1 MSIRKHG
8 CGCGCFHGILSLILS
23 LIVIA
28 AVVLTVREA
37 FYQYTYPVKYAS
49 YVEDASA
56 ELGVPETLIYATIQV
71 ESHFDP
77 EARSEVGARGLMQ
90 ITEETFE
97 WLRTK
102 ETFGSPNLT
111 FADLDKPDIA
121 INYGTYFLKL
131 LLEEFDGDVP
141 TAMAAY
147 HAGRGSVH
155 SWLEQAKYSSNGQTL
170 DEIPK
175 DDTAYYVQ
183 KIQRA
188 MGVYEKRLK
197 EQKNEN
203 ENVHRLRANFAKF
216 VDAYVVPLL
225 DSFFDRF
232 SGSFANKLQ
241 SLTYLAGA
249 GR

>member
-1 MSIRKHG
+1 MSIRKRG

-23 LIVIA
+23 LVIIA

>member
-8 CGCGCFHGILSLILS
+8 CGCGCFHGILSLVLS
-23 LIVIA
+23 LVVIA

-90 ITEETFE
+90 ITEETFD

-102 ETFGSPNLT
+102 ETFGNDSLT

-141 TAMAAY
+141 TAMSAY

-155 SWLEQAKYSSNGQTL
+155 SWLEQGKYSSN
-170 DEIPK
+170 
-175 DDTAYYVQ
+175 TAYYVQ
-183 KIQRA
+183 KIERA
-188 MGVYEKRLK
+188 MNVYEKRLK
-197 EQKNEN
+197 EQAEEN

-216 VDAYVVPLL
+216 VDAYIVPLL

-241 SLTYLAGA
+241 SLTYLAGT

>member
-1 MSIRKHG
+1 MAGGKH
-8 CGCGCFHGILSLILS
+8 L
-23 LIVIA
+23 
-28 AVVLTVREA
+28 
-37 FYQYTYPVKYAS
+37 
-49 YVEDASA
+49 
-56 ELGVPETLIYATIQV
+56 LGKGNSRRVFGTAK
-71 ESHFDP
+71 
-77 EARSEVGARGLMQ
+77 VGDRGLMQ
-90 ITEETFE
+90 VTEETFD

-102 ETFGSPNLT
+102 ETFGNDSLT

-141 TAMAAY
+141 TAMSAY

-155 SWLEQAKYSSNGQTL
+155 SWLEQGKYSSNGETL

>member
-8 CGCGCFHGILSLILS
+8 CGCGCFHSILSLILS
-23 LIVIA
+23 LVIIA

-90 ITEETFE
+90 ITEETFA

-102 ETFGSPNLT
+102 ETFGSPDLT
-111 FADLDKPDIA
+111 FEDLDKPDIA

-141 TAMAAY
+141 TAMSAY

-155 SWLEQAKYSSNGQTL
+155 SWLEQGKYSSNGETL

>member
-23 LIVIA
+23 LVVIA

-37 FYQYTYPVKYAS
+37 FYQYTYPVKYSS

-90 ITEETFE
+90 ITEETFA

-102 ETFGSPNLT
+102 ETFGSPDLT
-111 FADLDKPDIA
+111 FEDLDKPDIA

-141 TAMAAY
+141 TAMSAY

-155 SWLEQAKYSSNGQTL
+155 SWLEQGKYSSNGETL

>member
-8 CGCGCFHGILSLILS
+8 CGCGCFHGILSLVLS
-23 LIVIA
+23 LVVIA

-90 ITEETFE
+90 ITEETFD

-102 ETFGSPNLT
+102 ETFGNDSLT

-141 TAMAAY
+141 TAMSAY

-155 SWLEQAKYSSNGQTL
+155 SWLEQGKYSSNG
-170 DEIPK
+170 

-183 KIQRA
+183 KIERA
-188 MGVYEKRLK
+188 MNVYEKRLK
-197 EQKNEN
+197 EQAEEN

-225 DSFFDRF
+225 DNLFDKIGERF
-232 SGSFANKLQ
+232 GNKLQ
-241 SLTYLAGA
+241 ALTFLVGA

>member
-23 LIVIA
+23 LVIIA

-90 ITEETFE
+90 ITEE
-97 WLRTK
+97 
-102 ETFGSPNLT
+102 
-111 FADLDKPDIA
+111 
-121 INYGTYFLKL
+121 
-131 LLEEFDGDVP
+131 FDGDVP
-141 TAMAAY
+141 TAMSAY

-155 SWLEQAKYSSNGQTL
+155 SWLEQGKYSSNGETL

-197 EQKNEN
+197 EQAEEN

>member
-23 LIVIA
+23 LVIIA

-56 ELGVPETLIYATIQV
+56 EMGVPETLIYATIQV
-71 ESHFDP
+71 ESGFDP

-90 ITEETFE
+90 ITEETFD

-102 ETFGSPNLT
+102 ETFGSPDLT
-111 FADLDKPDIA
+111 FEDLDKPDIA

-155 SWLEQAKYSSNGQTL
+155 SWLEQGKYSSNGETL

-175 DDTAYYVQ
+175 DDTAFYVQ

>member
-23 LIVIA
+23 LVIIA

-175 DDTAYYVQ
+175 DDTALCPED
-183 KIQRA
+183 RA
-188 MGVYEKRLK
+188 GHGRL
-197 EQKNEN
+197 
-203 ENVHRLRANFAKF
+203 
-216 VDAYVVPLL
+216 
-225 DSFFDRF
+225 
-232 SGSFANKLQ
+232 
-241 SLTYLAGA
+241 
-249 GR
+249 

>member
-8 CGCGCFHGILSLILS
+8 CGCGCFHGILSLVLS
-23 LIVIA
+23 LVVIA

-90 ITEETFE
+90 VTEEPFD

-102 ETFGSPNLT
+102 ETFGNASLT
-111 FADLDKPDIA
+111 FAALVKPHIA

-141 TAMAAY
+141 TAMSAY

-155 SWLEQAKYSSNGQTL
+155 SWLEQGKYSSNAEPL

-175 DDTAYYVQ
+175 DDTPYYVQ
-183 KIQRA
+183 KIERA

-197 EQKNEN
+197 EQAEEN

-225 DSFFDRF
+225 DNLFDKIGERF
-232 SGSFANKLQ
+232 GNKLQ
-241 SLTYLAGA
+241 ALTFLVGA

>member
-1 MSIRKHG
+1 M
-8 CGCGCFHGILSLILS
+8 
-23 LIVIA
+23 
-28 AVVLTVREA
+28 LTVREA
-37 FYQYTYPVKYAS
+37 FYQYTYPVKYSS

-90 ITEETFE
+90 ITEETFD

-102 ETFGSPNLT
+102 ETFGSPDLT
-111 FADLDKPDIA
+111 FEDLDKPDIA

-141 TAMAAY
+141 TAMSAY

-155 SWLEQAKYSSNGQTL
+155 SWLEQGKYSSNGETL

-197 EQKNEN
+197 EQAEEN

>member
-1 MSIRKHG
+1 MSIRKRG
-8 CGCGCFHGILSLILS
+8 CGCGCFHSILSLILS
-23 LIVIA
+23 LVVIA
-28 AVVLTVREA
+28 AVVFTVREA
-37 FYQYTYPVKYAS
+37 FYQYTYPVKYSS

-71 ESHFDP
+71 ESGFDP

-102 ETFGSPNLT
+102 ETFGNDALT
-111 FADLDKPDIA
+111 FEDLDKPDVA
-121 INYGTYFLKL
+121 INYGTYFLQL
-131 LLEEFDGDVP
+131 LLEEFDGDVA
-141 TAMAAY
+141 TAMSAY

-155 SWLEQAKYSSNGQTL
+155 SWLEQARYSSNGETL
-170 DEIPK
+170 DKIPK

-188 MGVYEKRLK
+188 MGIYEKRLA
-197 EQKNEN
+197 EHSEEN
-203 ENVHRLRANFAKF
+203 ENVRRLRENFAKF

-225 DSFFDRF
+225 DNLFDKIGERF
-232 SGSFANKLQ
+232 GNKLQ
-241 SLTYLAGA
+241 ALTFLVGA

>member
-23 LIVIA
+23 LVIIA